1 MIVMLLHI
9 ISRGHPLSEPS
20 CKIVISNAEQ
30 NIIGSLYSVTN
41 IKETHSGDR
50 GVSRGSDRVSER
62 SPLIGHCQPVLGFY
76 WSVIHPA
83 DI

>member
-1 MIVMLLHI
+1 MIIMLLHI

-50 GVSRGSDRVSER
+50 GVSRGSDGVSER
-62 SPLIGHCQPVLGFY
+62 SAPIGHYKSLLGCY
-76 WSVIHPA
+76 WSVI
-83 DI
+83 